1 MVFKA
6 FDGDGFFDSIGMFGK
21 SFKQINIDS
30 KFKKYFNELIA
41 SGITNEDARYA
52 ALERIGISAQKVT
65 PALLEAAQ
73 AADQTGIKMRVLGD
87 TSKLAA
93 AGMQILAS
101 VANMAFA
108 AFASWAIGKAIQGIE
123 YLVNYADHMAENL
136 SASKSKVEENE
147 TAIEN
152 YNKELENTRKLMSDL
167 EKLGKANWSPI
178 EQEEYEL
185 LKKQN
190 DELERKLAVEQA
202 LLRVNQRQKEADY
215 LKAFDSRVNSAKGM
229 GPYNPLSAVGSR
241 EEFTSD
247 LSEYGVSASFVQDIV
262 DSFVSMSGGN
272 FVSSSISA
280 AGMFELNKQTFAD
293 NLKTIQDYQQEV
305 FSIRDKIQE
314 KQKQDPNGLNAS
326 IQADIKALDE
336 ELIKYEDKITAIE
349 TKNTEL
355 QGSMASYLKDLQTDA
370 EGFSYI
376 EGPNLTTAEKQI
388 NDQLKYTEYVAETF
402 AELENVVRAEN
413 DFATV
418 LNADIFSEQATQLR
432 ELAAAGQLTA
442 DVLTTQFAQMFAEWE
457 RLGWTADQ
465 VVNKIVNDVGGVHAS
480 TSPSPTSYDQV
491 TASAWRATEAYTA
504 LTEAMEAQNEAGYL
518 SAEAY
523 HALIEADA
531 EYIELLE
538 LTAEGYKINEEA
550 LWKYIEAQDDLEKGK
565 AIKAMMELQD
575 AMLKT
580 EDVQEKMAYQSQ
592 IDNLSAYINQLD
604 RATGAL
610 ARFRAA
616 QETPNQD
623 EEFGEGQKA
632 FDVIKEGRKTGKV
645 GTDDFKESVGLM
657 LGDNWETEYAGQL
670 DKAYKKAEQIG
681 KRYFGQKDERHG
693 MANFRDD
700 LVKANLGEFDGKTFT
715 LFEGVTLEET
725 AKQLGTS
732 VDAVRSMFGLMQA
745 YGGDFEF
752 PFVLSNEDIKNME
765 AYVKTLDKAELAA
778 SETQLQ
784 TSLDEQKQE
793 LASLEDPV
801 QIQIKQD
808 DIAQTEQ
815 ALSLVQDRI
824 DELDSGEET
833 DLSSLSFVELVDYAK
848 KLEDAITTMNEL
860 GIEIPASI
868 TGDVEL
874 LEGLIELKGLSERE
888 AKIRI
893 ESGTPIDKVAEGTT
907 VDGVDESFL
916 TNAIRNTGKAAI
928 QNENG
933 SYNYANPMEY
943 IGNIISQIESA
954 NRPVDF
960 ETVFAK
966 YTADQKAG
974 LVEIDESFLTV
985 GQLISAALEK
995 RNEKESESV
1004 EVSMDTNIEEV
1015 KDEFGEV
1022 EIDVS
1027 ATDSS
1032 IEGIVSEVD
1041 EQLMGESVGVE
1052 VTPEVT
1058 TIPES
1063 EINTEGTID
1072 INGDVTSAE
1081 ATLNEFE
1088 LEAAKEIAKKMG
1100 LDPSNAETA
1109 LASLEAKLKKSV
1121 TKTVYVNT
1129 VGEANASG
1137 TDSAAGGMS
1146 LVDERGAELIEHTSR
1161 GTYELGTNSGPR
1173 FTNLDPGDVVHTAS
1187 ETKKIMSRMA
1197 KVGGFFRDGLN
1208 KGKAII
1214 GKAFATGVSGSMS
1227 WDLINQV
1234 FSSSSGSSKKN
1245 SSSSKSST
1253 KTKNWKTYVE
1263 KLFDW
1268 IEIRLDRL
1276 QTQTDKWILAA
1287 SEAIGYVAKN
1297 SELDKALSSTSQQ
1310 IDETTQA
1317 YQRYLEQAQTI
1328 ASKAKLSAGIVQSI
1342 QEGTIDIASYDKTTQ
1357 EKIKAYQEWWITPP
1371 YMVTCMKNLFNCW
1384 KTFRAM
1390 FTTA

>member
-1 MVFKA
+1 ML
-6 FDGDGFFDSIGMFGK
+6 GK
-21 SFKQINIDS
+21 SFKQIMDDAH
-30 KFKKYFNELIA
+30 FKKSFNQLIA
-41 SGITNEDARYA
+41 GGSSNEDAISQSLLAYGNSVKDISPELIKA
-52 ALERIGISAQKVT
+52 AK
-65 PALLEAAQ
+65 
-73 AADQTGIKMRVLGD
+73 AADQTGVKMRVLGD

-93 AGMQILAS
+93 AGMKILAS
-101 VANMAFA
+101 AANMAFA
-108 AFASWAIGKAIQGIE
+108 AFASWAIGKIVEGINNAIHAQERLEEKLTDAKSKYQENASAVEDIERQLKGVQEEITNISKDPLTITTQEQLDLLKQQEVSLLAQYEVAKAMKQISLGEQAEAARSSISGYNSGAGAGTLADNLGTRNAFLANADAFKHLFDRPYEDIMGITE
-123 YLVNYADHMAENL
+123 ISAEKLTEANIISYRVL
-136 SASKSKVEENE
+136 AEELSKVE
-147 TAIEN
+147 
-152 YNKELENTRKLMSDL
+152 KELNQAAIDNDADAIQNLQSQ
-167 EKLGKANWSPI
+167 KAI
-178 EQEEYEL
+178 I
-185 LKKQN
+185 
-190 DELERKLAVEQA
+190 
-202 LLRVNQRQKEADY
+202 
-215 LKAFDSRVNSAKGM
+215 
-229 GPYNPLSAVGSR
+229 
-241 EEFTSD
+241 
-247 LSEYGVSASFVQDIV
+247 SE
-262 DSFVSMSGGN
+262 
-272 FVSSSISA
+272 SI
-280 AGMFELNKQTFAD
+280 
-293 NLKTIQDYQQEV
+293 
-305 FSIRDKIQE
+305 
-314 KQKQDPNGLNAS
+314 
-326 IQADIKALDE
+326 
-336 ELIKYEDKITAIE
+336 
-349 TKNTEL
+349 
-355 QGSMASYLKDLQTDA
+355 KDVKSQ
-370 EGFSYI
+370 
-376 EGPNLTTAEKQI
+376 
-388 NDQLKYTEYVAETF
+388 
-402 AELENVVRAEN
+402 
-413 DFATV
+413 
-418 LNADIFSEQATQLR
+418 
-432 ELAAAGQLTA
+432 LAAAQTYYSGALSGLMRFDNAEAGSAEEFVNKQFDLLDQLNLYVIESTGEN
-442 DVLTTQFAQMFAEWE
+442 VLEAQFDQVKKQYSEEFKSLEAYIKENGSIDEAVFAQMFSGIA
-457 RLGWTADQ
+457 TAFEKYNWKLPDVVAQ
-465 VVNKIVNDVGGVHAS
+465 VNATYAPAT
-480 TSPSPTSYDQV
+480 TSYAPSPTSYDQV

-523 HALIEADA
+523 NALIEADA

-681 KRYFGQKDERHG
+681 KRYFGQKDERQG

-907 VDGVDESFL
+907 VDGVDESSL

-1015 KDEFGEV
+1015 KDEFGKV

-1027 ATDSS
+1027 VTDSS

-1100 LDPSNAETA
+1100 LDPTNAETA

-1297 SELDKALSSTSQQ
+1297 SELDKALSSTSRQ
-1310 IDETTQA
+1310 INETTQA

-1328 ASKAKLSAGIVQSI
+1328 ASKAKLSAGIVKSI

-1357 EKIKAYQEWWITPP
+1357 EKIKAYQEWWKYATLHGDMYEKIYLIAGKPLEP
-1371 YMVTCMKNLFNCW
+1371 C
-1384 KTFRAM
+1384 
-1390 FTTA
+1390 